1 MRQIITT
8 LCVVIVL
15 SLGVSITPVFA
26 KDKLTKGSR
35 WIATGKIT
43 VKPRKATLYFQDG
56 KQMNAPMSGDKY
68 YPWCAIES
76 KQKAKEQI
84 VIEKG
89 TFEITGIS
97 YFKDAINDDLTS
109 FKTIMDVKSPQHPQ
123 IHKFTCGNWDN
134 SMGDFLTIEQM
145 RTVMK
150 GLFTLE
156 LKPN

>member
-1 MRQIITT
+1 MPTIITT
-8 LCVVIVL
+8 LCLVIAL
-15 SLGVSITPVFA
+15 SLGLSITPVFA

-56 KQMNAPMSGDKY
+56 KQMDAPMSGDKY

-97 YFKDAINDDLTS
+97 YLKDPISDTTTS
-109 FKTIMDVKSPQHPQ
+109 FKTIMDVKSEQHPQ
-123 IHKFTCGNWDN
+123 IHIFTCGNWDD
-134 SMGDFLTIEQM
+134 SIGDFVTIEQM